1 MMDHENESIDYL
13 EIHSVYVEDNMPN
26 LFEYIYHNLNIMKNI
41 FIEEDCSIDEI
52 NIYTN
57 NFNKF
62 HNVLAC
68 TFKEIPKIDPHIVEQ
83 KAKKYPHIQHV

>member
-26 LFEYIYHNLNIMKNI
+26 FFENIYRNLDIMKII

-52 NIYTN
+52 HIYTN
-57 NFNKF
+57 NFNEF
-62 HNVLAC
+62 QFL
-68 TFKEIPKIDPHIVEQ
+68 
-83 KAKKYPHIQHV
+83 